1 MSSKAKQLACAVGLS
16 LAIAPAFAGE
26 AGDMIIRAGLA
37 SVNPASDN
45 GPTVTVDNATGL
57 GISLTY
63 MVSPSVGVE
72 LLGASPFEHD
82 IKLASNDTRIGK
94 TSHLPPTLLL
104 NYHFPVSGPI
114 SAYLGAGINH
124 TVFFEEE
131 IDPAVAQNIELD
143 ASTGLAL
150 QFGTNFQLTQ
160 AWGVSLAW
168 WHIDIDTDATLTAAD
183 GNRSK
188 IPVEIDPW
196 VVMVGGSFR
205 F

>member
-1 MSSKAKQLACAVGLS
+1 MNSKAKQLACAIGLS

-26 AGDMIIRAGLA
+26 AGDLIIRAGIA
-37 SVNPASDN
+37 SVNPDSNN
-45 GPTVTVDNATGL
+45 GPTVKVDNDTGL

-63 MVSPSVGVE
+63 MVTASVGVE

-82 IKLASNDTRIGK
+82 IKLASNDMQIGK

-131 IDPAVAQNIELD
+131 IDPAVAQDLKLD

-183 GNRSK
+183 GSSSK
-188 IPVEIDPW
+188 VPVEIDPW
-196 VVMVGGSFR
+196 VVMVGGSYR